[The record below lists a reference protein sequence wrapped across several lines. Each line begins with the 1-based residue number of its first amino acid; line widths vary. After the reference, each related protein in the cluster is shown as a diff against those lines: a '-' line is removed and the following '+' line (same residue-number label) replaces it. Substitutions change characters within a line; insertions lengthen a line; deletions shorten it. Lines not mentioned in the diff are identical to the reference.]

1 MAAKPAKTQTVKP
14 TSTLAKLRRL
24 YGRQQIQYDVFGRR
38 LALPSEV
45 AAQLGKNKPAGGK
58 S

>member
-1 MAAKPAKTQTVKP
+1 MAIKPTKAPTAKTT
-14 TSTLAKLRRL
+14 TTLAKLRRL
-24 YGRQQIQYDVFGRR
+24 YGHQYIQYDVFGRR

-45 AAQLGKNKPAGGK
+45 AAQVRKNKPAGGK